1 MVSSPIL
8 SESSE
13 NSKNAFSPLAIEVDS
28 LGSPSR
34 LLVNQLATE
43 FGLVDLM
50 VTRRVSEGLFVPH
63 LRIGLRLEVFRLP
76 LA

>member
-28 LGSPSR
+28 LEALSG
-34 LLVNQLATE
+34 LLTSANGQQPNDAHLGERQTA
-43 FGLVDLM
+43 
-50 VTRRVSEGLFVPH
+50 VSQPE
-63 LRIGLRLEVFRLP
+63 
-76 LA
+76 A